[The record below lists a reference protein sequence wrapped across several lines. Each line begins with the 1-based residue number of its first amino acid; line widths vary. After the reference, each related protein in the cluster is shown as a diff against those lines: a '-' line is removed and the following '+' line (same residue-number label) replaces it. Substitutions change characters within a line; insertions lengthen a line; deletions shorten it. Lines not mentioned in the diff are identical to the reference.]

1 MKEELNNNAKLTKVY
16 MDTEFT
22 GLQMPTSLISIGL
35 ISECGKTFYAEFTD
49 YNKEQVTPWIQE
61 NVIDKLIYKERFNE
75 TSMICYPSKS
85 QIECFG
91 LKWMIRCWLEQYFN
105 QFEQVE
111 IYSDCLSY
119 DWVLFNDV
127 FGDAFS
133 IPENVYYIPFDI
145 CTTFKEK
152 GIDPDISRELYAKY
166 VGEDQKHNAFFDAK
180 IIKACHERLMQH
192 DYYQELIYRAKELV
206 SFYFRFK
213 FDKGGA
219 PYIEHLFAVADNF
232 DPLIYPQEH
241 ILAILHDLVEDINKF
256 RTNPEVLKDIFGEVI
271 YNGLIAI
278 TKNQGEDYYN
288 YLDRV
293 KQNDL
298 ALPVKKKDIE
308 HNMKID
314 RIKNPIPKDYA
325 RIEKYAKA
333 LEYLTNC

>member
-1 MKEELNNNAKLTKVY
+1 MKEELNNIPKVTKIY

-35 ISECGKTFYAEFTD
+35 ISECGKTFYAEFID

-61 NVIDKLIYKERFNE
+61 NVIDKLIFKEIDVNHPHQCFHFNGN
-75 TSMICYPSKS
+75 IKCY
-85 QIECFG
+85 G
-91 LKWMIRCWLEQYFN
+91 LKWMIANWIKKYLC
-105 QFEQVE
+105 QFEKVE

-119 DWVLFNDV
+119 DWVLFNDI

-166 VGEDQKHNAFFDAK
+166 VGEAQKHNALFDAK
-180 IIKACHERLMQH
+180 IIKACHERLMEH
-192 DYYQELIYRAKELV
+192 DYYQELIYRARELV
-206 SFYFRFK
+206 NFHFRFK
-213 FDKGGA
+213 FDKGGVL
-219 PYIEHLFAVADNF
+219 YIEHLFAVADNF
-232 DPLIYPQEH
+232 DPIIYPEEH
-241 ILAILHDLVEDINKF
+241 ILAILHDLVEDIKKF
-256 RTNPEVLKDIFGEVI
+256 RTNPKLLKDIFGEVI

-278 TKNQGEDYYN
+278 TKKQGEDYYN

-293 KQNDL
+293 KHNDL

-314 RIKNPIPKDYA
+314 RIKNPTAKDYA
-325 RIEKYAKA
+325 RIEKYARA
-333 LEYLTNC
+333 LEYLCK